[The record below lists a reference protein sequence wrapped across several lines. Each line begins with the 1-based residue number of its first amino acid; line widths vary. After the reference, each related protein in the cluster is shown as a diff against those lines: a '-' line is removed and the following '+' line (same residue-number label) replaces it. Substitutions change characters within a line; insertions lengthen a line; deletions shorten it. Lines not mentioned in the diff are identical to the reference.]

1 MLQLSGL
8 PVVLVVSAIMT
19 DLRHKIHLLKIYS
32 RVGGDAVVVEKI
44 KEGGGPNSNLDGRSQ
59 SAVLGEG
66 VLVVPSIKE
75 KLMYTLNDLSKLLKY
90 HLQ

>member
-19 DLRHKIHLLKIYS
+19 DLRHTIHLLKIYS

-44 KEGGGPNSNLDGRSQ
+44 KEGGGPSSNLDRGSQ

-66 VLVVPSIKE
+66 VLVVPSLKE
-75 KLMYTLNDLSKLLKY
+75 KIMYTLNDLSK
-90 HLQ
+90 